1 MSELQEFFDLISQA
15 KKEKPVSEKKEE
27 KIVVTKSELSDFFSE
42 LNKAKKE
49 QNEKFE
55 QEKVKLKELESLLT
69 QPKKT
74 KRKKVVVTK
83 VKAVSKPK
91 VVLQEPEPIKIK
103 EEVKEEVILPVKE
116 KTSVDVVVD
125 ELNKQQIKEVTGL
138 DIHEKEIKNFK
149 DLLKEF
155 LRFKKLTIQ
164 QLTSLGGG
172 GGAASE
178 DIDLSEV
185 AQDIIPDAN
194 ATRNLGSASKRW
206 NKVFLASQTVDIGGA
221 TISSDGTGTISIA
234 ATGATL
240 PQGSKAGDN
249 QLAVVST
256 GAAGAAGQ
264 VSRVVPFFSSAGGLS
279 TANTN
284 FEFNAVIDEK
294 FVFTGTKTFTLA
306 NGSALADSD
315 PTLFQF

>member
-1 MSELQEFFDLISQA
+1 MSELNEFFKLISEA
-15 KKEKPVSEKKEE
+15 KKEKPVEESKED
-27 KIVVTKSELSDFFSE
+27 KVVVTKSELADFFSA
-42 LNKAKKE
+42 LSDAKKE
-49 QNEKFE
+49 QDEKFKKE
-55 QEKVKLKELESLLT
+55 EKKIKELEELLT
-69 QPKKT
+69 QPKKP

-91 VVLQEPEPIKIK
+91 VILTEPEPVK
-103 EEVKEEVILPVKE
+103 EVKEDVIIPKS

-125 ELNKQQIKEVTGL
+125 ELDKQQIKEVTGL
-138 DIHEKEIKNFK
+138 DVHEKEIKNFK

-164 QLTSLGGG
+164 QLSSLGGG

-185 AQDIIPDAN
+185 AQDIIPDGN
-194 ATRNLGSASKRW
+194 GTRNLGSATKRW
-206 NKVFLASQTVDIGGA
+206 KKIFLASQTVDLGGA
-221 TISSDGTGTISIA
+221 EISSDGTGTIEIA

>member
-1 MSELQEFFDLISQA
+1 MSELNEFFKLISEA
-15 KKEKPVSEKKEE
+15 KKEKPVEENKED
-27 KIVVTKSELSDFFSE
+27 KVIVTKSELADFFSA
-42 LNKAKKE
+42 LSDVKKE
-49 QNEKFE
+49 QDEKFKKE
-55 QEKVKLKELESLLT
+55 EKKIKELESLLT
-69 QPKKT
+69 QPQKPLR
-74 KRKKVVVTK
+74 RKKVVVTK

-91 VVLQEPEPIKIK
+91 VVLTEPKPV
-103 EEVKEEVILPVKE
+103 EEVKEEVIIPKA
-116 KTSVDVVVD
+116 KSNVDVVVD
-125 ELNKQQIKEVTGL
+125 ELDKQQIKEVTGL
-138 DIHEKEIKNFK
+138 DVHEKEIKNFK

-164 QLTSLGGG
+164 QLSSLGGG

-185 AQDIIPDAN
+185 AQDIIPDGN
-194 ATRNLGSASKRW
+194 GTRNLGSSSKRW
-206 NKVFLASQTVDIGGA
+206 NKVFLASETVDIGGA

>member
-1 MSELQEFFDLISQA
+1 MSELKEFFKLISEA
-15 KKEKPVSEKKEE
+15 KKEKPVEETKED
-27 KIVVTKSELSDFFSE
+27 KVIVTKSELADFFSA
-42 LNKAKKE
+42 LSDVKKE
-49 QNEKFE
+49 QDEKFKKE
-55 QEKVKLKELESLLT
+55 EKKIKELESLLT
-69 QPKKT
+69 QPQKPLR
-74 KRKKVVVTK
+74 RKKVVVTK

-91 VVLQEPEPIKIK
+91 VVLTEPKPV
-103 EEVKEEVILPVKE
+103 EEVKEEVIIPKA
-116 KTSVDVVVD
+116 KTNVDVVVD
-125 ELNKQQIKEVTGL
+125 ELDKQQIKEVTGL
-138 DIHEKEIKNFK
+138 DVHEKEIKNFK

-164 QLTSLGGG
+164 QLSSLGGG

-185 AQDIIPDAN
+185 AQDIIPDGN
-194 ATRNLGSASKRW
+194 GTRNLGSATKRW
-206 NKVFLASQTVDIGGA
+206 KKIFLASQTVDLGGA
-221 TISSDGTGTISIA
+221 EISSDGTGTISIA

-240 PQGSKAGDN
+240 PSGSKAGDN

-256 GAAGAAGQ
+256 GSAGAAGQ
-264 VSRVVPFFSSAGGLS
+264 VSRVIPFFSASGGLS

-284 FEFNAVIDEK
+284 FEFNAIIDEK

>member
-1 MSELQEFFDLISQA
+1 MSELNEFFKLISEA
-15 KKEKPVSEKKEE
+15 KKEKPVEESKEDKVKITKSELADFFSALSDAKKEQDEKFKKEE
-27 KIVVTKSELSDFFSE
+27 KKI
-42 LNKAKKE
+42 
-49 QNEKFE
+49 
-55 QEKVKLKELESLLT
+55 KELEELLT
-69 QPKKT
+69 QPKKP

-91 VVLQEPEPIKIK
+91 VILTEPEPVK
-103 EEVKEEVILPVKE
+103 EVKEDVIIPKS

-125 ELNKQQIKEVTGL
+125 ELDKQQIKEVTGL
-138 DIHEKEIKNFK
+138 DVHEKEIKNFK

-164 QLTSLGGG
+164 QLSSLGGG

-185 AQDIIPDAN
+185 AQDIIPDGN
-194 ATRNLGSASKRW
+194 GTRNLGSATKRW
-206 NKVFLASQTVDIGGA
+206 KKIFLASQTVDLGGA
-221 TISSDGTGTISIA
+221 EISSDGTGTIEIA

>member
-1 MSELQEFFDLISQA
+1 MSELNEFFKLISEA
-15 KKEKPVSEKKEE
+15 KKEKPVEKTKED
-27 KIVVTKSELSDFFSE
+27 KVVVTKSELADFFSA
-42 LNKAKKE
+42 LSDVKKE
-49 QNEKFE
+49 QDEKFKKE
-55 QEKVKLKELESLLT
+55 EKKIKELESLLT
-69 QPKKT
+69 QPQKPLR
-74 KRKKVVVTK
+74 RKKVVVTK

-91 VVLQEPEPIKIK
+91 VVLTEPKPV
-103 EEVKEEVILPVKE
+103 EEVKEEVIIPKA

-125 ELNKQQIKEVTGL
+125 ELDKQQIKEVTGL
-138 DIHEKEIKNFK
+138 DVHEKEIKNFK

-164 QLTSLGGG
+164 QLSSLGGG

-206 NKVFLASQTVDIGGA
+206 NKVFLASETVDIGGA

-306 NGSALADSD
+306 NGSALSDSD

>member
-1 MSELQEFFDLISQA
+1 MSELNEFFKLISEA
-15 KKEKPVSEKKEE
+15 KKEKPVEENKED
-27 KIVVTKSELSDFFSE
+27 KVIVTKSELADFFSA
-42 LNKAKKE
+42 LSDVKKE
-49 QNEKFE
+49 QDEKFKKE
-55 QEKVKLKELESLLT
+55 EKKIKELESLLT
-69 QPKKT
+69 QPQKPLR
-74 KRKKVVVTK
+74 RKKVVVTK

-91 VVLQEPEPIKIK
+91 VVLTEPKPV
-103 EEVKEEVILPVKE
+103 EEVKEEVIIPKA
-116 KTSVDVVVD
+116 KSNVDVVVD
-125 ELNKQQIKEVTGL
+125 ELDKQQIKEVTGL
-138 DIHEKEIKNFK
+138 DVHEKEIKNFK

-164 QLTSLGGG
+164 QLSSLGGG

-185 AQDIIPDAN
+185 AQDIIPDGN
-194 ATRNLGSASKRW
+194 GTRNLGSATKRW
-206 NKVFLASQTVDIGGA
+206 KKIFLASQTVDLGGA
-221 TISSDGTGTISIA
+221 EISSDGTGTIEIA

>member
-1 MSELQEFFDLISQA
+1 MSELNEFFKLISEA
-15 KKEKPVSEKKEE
+15 KKEKPVEETKED
-27 KIVVTKSELSDFFSE
+27 KVIVTKSELADFFSA
-42 LNKAKKE
+42 LSDVKKE
-49 QNEKFE
+49 QDEKFKKE
-55 QEKVKLKELESLLT
+55 EKKIKELESLLT
-69 QPKKT
+69 QPQKPLR
-74 KRKKVVVTK
+74 RKKVVVTK

-91 VVLQEPEPIKIK
+91 VVLTEPKPV
-103 EEVKEEVILPVKE
+103 EEVKEEVIIPKA
-116 KTSVDVVVD
+116 KTNVDVVVD
-125 ELNKQQIKEVTGL
+125 ELDKQQIKEVTGL
-138 DIHEKEIKNFK
+138 DVHEKEIKNFK

-164 QLTSLGGG
+164 QLSSLGGG
-172 GGAASE
+172 GGAASD

-206 NKVFLASQTVDIGGA
+206 NKVFLASETVDIGGA

>member
-1 MSELQEFFDLISQA
+1 MSELNEFFKLISEA
-15 KKEKPVSEKKEE
+15 KKEKPVEETKED
-27 KIVVTKSELSDFFSE
+27 KVIVTKSELADFFSA
-42 LNKAKKE
+42 LSDVKKE
-49 QNEKFE
+49 QDEKFKKE
-55 QEKVKLKELESLLT
+55 EKKIKELESLLT
-69 QPKKT
+69 QPQKPLR
-74 KRKKVVVTK
+74 RKKVVVTK

-91 VVLQEPEPIKIK
+91 VVLTEPKPV
-103 EEVKEEVILPVKE
+103 EEVKEEVIIPKA
-116 KTSVDVVVD
+116 KSNVDVVVD
-125 ELNKQQIKEVTGL
+125 ELDKQQIKEVTGL
-138 DIHEKEIKNFK
+138 DVHEKEIKNFK

-164 QLTSLGGG
+164 QLSSLGGG

-185 AQDIIPDAN
+185 AQDIIPDGN
-194 ATRNLGSASKRW
+194 GTRNLGSATKRW
-206 NKVFLASQTVDIGGA
+206 KKIFLASETVDIGGA

>member
-1 MSELQEFFDLISQA
+1 MSELNEFFKLISEA
-15 KKEKPVSEKKEE
+15 KKEKPVEETKED
-27 KIVVTKSELSDFFSE
+27 KVIVTKSELADFFSA
-42 LNKAKKE
+42 LSDVKKE
-49 QNEKFE
+49 QDEKFKKE
-55 QEKVKLKELESLLT
+55 EKKIKELESLLT
-69 QPKKT
+69 QPQKPLR
-74 KRKKVVVTK
+74 RKKVVVTK

-91 VVLQEPEPIKIK
+91 VVLTEPKPV
-103 EEVKEEVILPVKE
+103 EEVKEEVIIPKA
-116 KTSVDVVVD
+116 KSNVDVVVD
-125 ELNKQQIKEVTGL
+125 ELDKQQIKEVTGL
-138 DIHEKEIKNFK
+138 DVHEKEIKNFK

-164 QLTSLGGG
+164 QLSSLGGG

-185 AQDIIPDAN
+185 AQDIIPDGN
-194 ATRNLGSASKRW
+194 GTRNLGSATKRW
-206 NKVFLASQTVDIGGA
+206 KKIFLASQTVDLGGA
-221 TISSDGTGTISIA
+221 EISSDGTGTIEIA

-240 PQGSKAGDN
+240 PSGSKAGDN

-256 GAAGAAGQ
+256 GSAGAAGQ

>member
-1 MSELQEFFDLISQA
+1 MSELNEFFKLISEA
-15 KKEKPVSEKKEE
+15 KKEKPVEESKED
-27 KIVVTKSELSDFFSE
+27 KVVVTKSELADFFSA
-42 LNKAKKE
+42 LSDVKKE
-49 QNEKFE
+49 QDEKFKKE
-55 QEKVKLKELESLLT
+55 EKKIKELESLLT
-69 QPKKT
+69 QPQKPLR
-74 KRKKVVVTK
+74 RKKVVVTK

-91 VVLQEPEPIKIK
+91 VVLTEPKPV
-103 EEVKEEVILPVKE
+103 EEVKEEVIIPKA
-116 KTSVDVVVD
+116 KSNVDVVVD
-125 ELNKQQIKEVTGL
+125 ELDKQQIKEVTGL
-138 DIHEKEIKNFK
+138 DVHEKEIKNFK

-164 QLTSLGGG
+164 QLSSLGGG

-185 AQDIIPDAN
+185 AQDIIPDGN
-194 ATRNLGSASKRW
+194 GTRNLGSATKRW
-206 NKVFLASQTVDIGGA
+206 KKIFLASQTVDLGGA
-221 TISSDGTGTISIA
+221 EISSDGTGTIEIA

>member
-1 MSELQEFFDLISQA
+1 MSELNEFFKLISQA
-15 KKEKPVSEKKEE
+15 KKEKPVEESKKD
-27 KIVVTKSELSDFFSE
+27 KVVVTKSELADFFSA
-42 LNKAKKE
+42 LSDVKKE
-49 QNEKFE
+49 QDEKFKKE
-55 QEKVKLKELESLLT
+55 EKKIKELESLLT
-69 QPKKT
+69 QPQKPLR
-74 KRKKVVVTK
+74 RKKVVVTK

-91 VVLQEPEPIKIK
+91 VVLTEPKPV
-103 EEVKEEVILPVKE
+103 EEVKEEVIIPKA
-116 KTSVDVVVD
+116 KSNVDVVVD
-125 ELNKQQIKEVTGL
+125 ELDKQQIKEVTGL
-138 DIHEKEIKNFK
+138 DVHEKEIKNFK

-164 QLTSLGGG
+164 QLSSLGGG

-185 AQDIIPDAN
+185 AQDIIPDGN
-194 ATRNLGSASKRW
+194 GTRNLGSATKRW
-206 NKVFLASQTVDIGGA
+206 KKIFLASQTVDLGGA
-221 TISSDGTGTISIA
+221 EISSDGTGTIEIA

-240 PQGSKAGDN
+240 PQGSKAGAN
-249 QLAVVST
+249 ELAVVST
-256 GAAGAAGQ
+256 GASGAAGQ

>member
-1 MSELQEFFDLISQA
+1 MSELNEFFKLISEA
-15 KKEKPVSEKKEE
+15 KKEKPVEESKEDE
-27 KIVVTKSELSDFFSE
+27 VVVTKSELADFFSA
-42 LNKAKKE
+42 LSDVKKE
-49 QNEKFE
+49 QDEKFKKE
-55 QEKVKLKELESLLT
+55 EKKIKELEELLT
-69 QPKKT
+69 QPKKP

-91 VVLQEPEPIKIK
+91 VILTEPEPVK
-103 EEVKEEVILPVKE
+103 EVKEDVIIPKS

-125 ELNKQQIKEVTGL
+125 ELDKQQIKEVTGL
-138 DIHEKEIKNFK
+138 DVHEKEIKNFK

-164 QLTSLGGG
+164 QLSSLGGG

-185 AQDIIPDAN
+185 AQDIIPDGN
-194 ATRNLGSASKRW
+194 GTRNLGSATKRW
-206 NKVFLASQTVDIGGA
+206 KKIFLASQTVDLGGA
-221 TISSDGTGTISIA
+221 EISSDGTGTIEIA

-306 NGSALADSD
+306 NGSALSDSD

>member
-1 MSELQEFFDLISQA
+1 MSELNEFFKLISQA
-15 KKEKPVSEKKEE
+15 KKEKPVEETKED
-27 KIVVTKSELSDFFSE
+27 KVVVTKSELADFFSA
-42 LNKAKKE
+42 LSDVKKE
-49 QNEKFE
+49 QDEKFKKE
-55 QEKVKLKELESLLT
+55 EKKIKELESLLT
-69 QPKKT
+69 QPQKPLR
-74 KRKKVVVTK
+74 RKKVVVTK

-91 VVLQEPEPIKIK
+91 VVLTEPKPV
-103 EEVKEEVILPVKE
+103 EEVKEEVIIPKA

-125 ELNKQQIKEVTGL
+125 ELDKQQLKEVTGL
-138 DIHEKEIKNFK
+138 DVHEKEIKNFK

-164 QLTSLGGG
+164 QLSSLGGG

-185 AQDIIPDAN
+185 AQDIIPDGN
-194 ATRNLGSASKRW
+194 GTRNLGSATKRW
-206 NKVFLASQTVDIGGA
+206 KKIFLASQTVDLGGA
-221 TISSDGTGTISIA
+221 EISSDGTGTIEIA

-240 PQGSKAGDN
+240 PQGSKAGAN
-249 QLAVVST
+249 ELAVVST
-256 GAAGAAGQ
+256 GASGAAGQ

>member
-1 MSELQEFFDLISQA
+1 MSELNEFFKLISEA
-15 KKEKPVSEKKEE
+15 KKEKPVEESKKD
-27 KIVVTKSELSDFFSE
+27 KVVVTKSELADFFSA
-42 LNKAKKE
+42 LSDVKKE
-49 QNEKFE
+49 QDEKFKKE
-55 QEKVKLKELESLLT
+55 EKKIKELEELLT
-69 QPKKT
+69 QPKKP

-91 VVLQEPEPIKIK
+91 VILTEPEPVK
-103 EEVKEEVILPVKE
+103 EVKEDVIIPKS

-125 ELNKQQIKEVTGL
+125 ELDKQQIKEVTGL
-138 DIHEKEIKNFK
+138 DVHEKEIKNFK

-164 QLTSLGGG
+164 QLSSLGGG

-185 AQDIIPDAN
+185 AQDIIPDGN
-194 ATRNLGSASKRW
+194 GTRNLGSATKRW
-206 NKVFLASQTVDIGGA
+206 KKIFLASQTVDLGGA
-221 TISSDGTGTISIA
+221 EISSDGTGTIEIA

-306 NGSALADSD
+306 NGSALSDSD

>member
-1 MSELQEFFDLISQA
+1 MSELNEFFKLISEA
-15 KKEKPVSEKKEE
+15 KKEKPVEESKED
-27 KIVVTKSELSDFFSE
+27 KVVVTKSELADFFSA
-42 LNKAKKE
+42 LSDAKKE
-49 QNEKFE
+49 QDEKFKKE
-55 QEKVKLKELESLLT
+55 EKKIKELEELLT
-69 QPKKT
+69 QPKKP

-91 VVLQEPEPIKIK
+91 VILTEPEPVK
-103 EEVKEEVILPVKE
+103 EVKEDVIIPKS

-125 ELNKQQIKEVTGL
+125 ELDKQQIKEVTGL
-138 DIHEKEIKNFK
+138 DVHEKEIKNFK

-164 QLTSLGGG
+164 QLSSLGGG

-185 AQDIIPDAN
+185 AQDIIPDQN
-194 ATRNLGSASKRW
+194 NLRNLGSASKRW
-206 NKVFLASQTVDIGGA
+206 KKIFLASQTVDLGGA
-221 TISSDGTGTISIA
+221 EISSDGTGTIEIA

-240 PQGSKAGDN
+240 PQGSKAGAN
-249 QLAVVST
+249 ELAVVST
-256 GAAGAAGQ
+256 GASGAAGQ

>member
-1 MSELQEFFDLISQA
+1 MSELNEFFKLISEA
-15 KKEKPVSEKKEE
+15 KKEKPVEKTKED
-27 KIVVTKSELSDFFSE
+27 KVIVTKSELADFFSA
-42 LNKAKKE
+42 LSDVKKE
-49 QNEKFE
+49 QDEKFKKE
-55 QEKVKLKELESLLT
+55 EKKIKELESLLT
-69 QPKKT
+69 QPQKPLR
-74 KRKKVVVTK
+74 RKKVVVTK

-91 VVLQEPEPIKIK
+91 VVLTEPKPV
-103 EEVKEEVILPVKE
+103 EEVKEEVIIPKA
-116 KTSVDVVVD
+116 KSNVDVVVD
-125 ELNKQQIKEVTGL
+125 ELDKQQIKEVTGL
-138 DIHEKEIKNFK
+138 DVHEKEIKNFK

-164 QLTSLGGG
+164 QLSSLGGG

-185 AQDIIPDAN
+185 AQDIIPDGN
-194 ATRNLGSASKRW
+194 GTRNLGSATKRW
-206 NKVFLASQTVDIGGA
+206 KKIFLASQTVDLGGA
-221 TISSDGTGTISIA
+221 EISSDGTGTIEIA

-240 PQGSKAGDN
+240 PSGSKAGDN

-256 GAAGAAGQ
+256 GSAGAAGQ

>member
-1 MSELQEFFDLISQA
+1 MSELNEFFKLISQA
-15 KKEKPVSEKKEE
+15 KKEKPVEESKED
-27 KIVVTKSELSDFFSE
+27 KVVVTKSELADFFSA
-42 LNKAKKE
+42 LSDVKKE
-49 QNEKFE
+49 QDKKFKKEEK
-55 QEKVKLKELESLLT
+55 KIKELEELLT
-69 QPKKT
+69 QPKKP

-91 VVLQEPEPIKIK
+91 VILTEPEPVK
-103 EEVKEEVILPVKE
+103 EVKEDVIIPKS

-125 ELNKQQIKEVTGL
+125 ELDKQQIKEVTGL
-138 DIHEKEIKNFK
+138 DVHEKEIKNFK

-164 QLTSLGGG
+164 QLSSLGGG

-185 AQDIIPDAN
+185 AQDIIPDGN
-194 ATRNLGSASKRW
+194 GTRNLGSATKRW
-206 NKVFLASQTVDIGGA
+206 KKIFLASQTVDLGGA
-221 TISSDGTGTISIA
+221 EISSDGTGTIEIA

-240 PQGSKAGDN
+240 PQGSKAGAN
-249 QLAVVST
+249 ELAVVST
-256 GAAGAAGQ
+256 GASGAAGQ

>member
-1 MSELQEFFDLISQA
+1 MSELNEFFKLISEA
-15 KKEKPVSEKKEE
+15 KKEKPVEETKED
-27 KIVVTKSELSDFFSE
+27 KVIVTKSELADFFSA
-42 LNKAKKE
+42 LSDVKKE
-49 QNEKFE
+49 QDEKFKKE
-55 QEKVKLKELESLLT
+55 EKKIKELESLLT
-69 QPKKT
+69 QPQKPLR
-74 KRKKVVVTK
+74 RKKVVVTK

-91 VVLQEPEPIKIK
+91 VVLTEPKPV
-103 EEVKEEVILPVKE
+103 EEVKEEVIIPKA
-116 KTSVDVVVD
+116 KSNVDVVVD
-125 ELNKQQIKEVTGL
+125 ELDKQQIKEVTGL
-138 DIHEKEIKNFK
+138 DVHEKEIKNFK

-164 QLTSLGGG
+164 QLSSLGGG

-206 NKVFLASQTVDIGGA
+206 NKVFLASETVDIGGA

>member
-1 MSELQEFFDLISQA
+1 MSELNEFFKLISEA
-15 KKEKPVSEKKEE
+15 KKEKPVEKTKED
-27 KIVVTKSELSDFFSE
+27 KVIVTKSELADFFSA
-42 LNKAKKE
+42 LSDVKKE
-49 QNEKFE
+49 QDEKFKKE
-55 QEKVKLKELESLLT
+55 EKKIKELESLLT
-69 QPKKT
+69 QPQKPLR
-74 KRKKVVVTK
+74 RKKVVVTK
-83 VKAVSKPK
+83 DKAVSKPK
-91 VVLQEPEPIKIK
+91 VVLTEPKPV
-103 EEVKEEVILPVKE
+103 EEVKEEVIIPKA
-116 KTSVDVVVD
+116 KTNVDVVVD
-125 ELNKQQIKEVTGL
+125 ELDKQQIKEVTGL
-138 DIHEKEIKNFK
+138 DVHEKEIKNFK

-164 QLTSLGGG
+164 QLSSLGGG

-206 NKVFLASQTVDIGGA
+206 NKVFLASETVDIGGA

>member
-1 MSELQEFFDLISQA
+1 MSELNEFFKLISEA
-15 KKEKPVSEKKEE
+15 KKEKPVEKTKED
-27 KIVVTKSELSDFFSE
+27 KVIVTKSELADFFSA
-42 LNKAKKE
+42 LSDVKKE
-49 QNEKFE
+49 QDEKFKKE
-55 QEKVKLKELESLLT
+55 EKKIKELESLLT
-69 QPKKT
+69 QPQKPLR
-74 KRKKVVVTK
+74 RKKVVVTK

-91 VVLQEPEPIKIK
+91 VVLTEPKPV
-103 EEVKEEVILPVKE
+103 EEVKEEVIIPKA
-116 KTSVDVVVD
+116 KTNVDVVVD
-125 ELNKQQIKEVTGL
+125 ELDKQQIKEVTGL
-138 DIHEKEIKNFK
+138 DVHEKEIKNFK

-164 QLTSLGGG
+164 QLSSLGGG

-206 NKVFLASQTVDIGGA
+206 NKVFLASETVDIGGA

-234 ATGATL
+234 A
-240 PQGSKAGDN
+240 
-249 QLAVVST
+249 VST

>member
-1 MSELQEFFDLISQA
+1 MSELNEFFKLISEA
-15 KKEKPVSEKKEE
+15 KKEKPVEENKED
-27 KIVVTKSELSDFFSE
+27 KVIVTKSELADFFSA
-42 LNKAKKE
+42 LSDVKKE
-49 QNEKFE
+49 QDEKFKKE
-55 QEKVKLKELESLLT
+55 EKKIKELESLLT
-69 QPKKT
+69 QPQKPLR
-74 KRKKVVVTK
+74 RKKVVVTK

-91 VVLQEPEPIKIK
+91 VVLTEPKPV
-103 EEVKEEVILPVKE
+103 EEVKEEVIIPKA
-116 KTSVDVVVD
+116 KTNVDVVVD
-125 ELNKQQIKEVTGL
+125 ELDKQQIKEVTGL
-138 DIHEKEIKNFK
+138 DVHEKEIKNFK

-164 QLTSLGGG
+164 QLSSLGGG

>member
-1 MSELQEFFDLISQA
+1 MSELNEFFKLISEA
-15 KKEKPVSEKKEE
+15 KKEKPVEESKEDKVVITKSELADFFSALSDAKKEQDEKFKKEE
-27 KIVVTKSELSDFFSE
+27 KKI
-42 LNKAKKE
+42 
-49 QNEKFE
+49 
-55 QEKVKLKELESLLT
+55 KELEELLT
-69 QPKKT
+69 QPKKP

-91 VVLQEPEPIKIK
+91 VILTEPEPVK
-103 EEVKEEVILPVKE
+103 EVKEDVIIPKS

-125 ELNKQQIKEVTGL
+125 ELDKQQIKEVTGL
-138 DIHEKEIKNFK
+138 DVHEKEIKNFK

-164 QLTSLGGG
+164 QLSSLGGG

-185 AQDIIPDAN
+185 AQDIIPDGN
-194 ATRNLGSASKRW
+194 GTRNLGSATKRW
-206 NKVFLASQTVDIGGA
+206 KKIFLASQTVDLGGA
-221 TISSDGTGTISIA
+221 EISSDGTGTIEIA

>member
-1 MSELQEFFDLISQA
+1 MSELNEFFKLISEA
-15 KKEKPVSEKKEE
+15 KKEKPVEESKED
-27 KIVVTKSELSDFFSE
+27 KVVVTKSELADFFSA
-42 LNKAKKE
+42 LSDAKKE
-49 QNEKFE
+49 QDEKFKKE
-55 QEKVKLKELESLLT
+55 EKKIKELEELLT
-69 QPKKT
+69 QPKKP

-91 VVLQEPEPIKIK
+91 VILTEPEPVK
-103 EEVKEEVILPVKE
+103 EVKEDVIIPKS

-125 ELNKQQIKEVTGL
+125 ELDKQQIKEVTGL
-138 DIHEKEIKNFK
+138 DVHEKEIKNFK

-164 QLTSLGGG
+164 QLSSLGGG

-185 AQDIIPDAN
+185 AQDIIPDGN
-194 ATRNLGSASKRW
+194 GTRNLGSATKRW
-206 NKVFLASQTVDIGGA
+206 KKIFLASQTVDLGGA
-221 TISSDGTGTISIA
+221 EISSDGTGTIEIA

-240 PQGSKAGDN
+240 PQGSKAGAN
-249 QLAVVST
+249 ELAVVST
-256 GAAGAAGQ
+256 GASGAAGQ

>member
-1 MSELQEFFDLISQA
+1 MSELNEFFKLISEA
-15 KKEKPVSEKKEE
+15 KKEKPVEKTKED
-27 KIVVTKSELSDFFSE
+27 KVIVTKSELADFFSA
-42 LNKAKKE
+42 LSDVKKE
-49 QNEKFE
+49 QDEKFKKE
-55 QEKVKLKELESLLT
+55 EKKIKELESLLT
-69 QPKKT
+69 QPQKPLR
-74 KRKKVVVTK
+74 RKKVVVTK

-91 VVLQEPEPIKIK
+91 VVLTEPKPV
-103 EEVKEEVILPVKE
+103 EEVKEEVIIPKA
-116 KTSVDVVVD
+116 KSNVDVVVD
-125 ELNKQQIKEVTGL
+125 ELDKQQIKEVTGL
-138 DIHEKEIKNFK
+138 DVHEKEIKNFK

-164 QLTSLGGG
+164 QLSSLGGG

-185 AQDIIPDAN
+185 AQDIIPDGN
-194 ATRNLGSASKRW
+194 GTRNLGSATKRW
-206 NKVFLASQTVDIGGA
+206 KKIFLASQTVDLGGA
-221 TISSDGTGTISIA
+221 EISSDGTGTIEIA

-240 PQGSKAGDN
+240 PSGSKAGDN

>member
-1 MSELQEFFDLISQA
+1 MSELNEFFKLISEA
-15 KKEKPVSEKKEE
+15 KKEKPVEENKED
-27 KIVVTKSELSDFFSE
+27 KVIVTKSELADFFSA
-42 LNKAKKE
+42 LSDVKKE
-49 QNEKFE
+49 QDEKFKKE
-55 QEKVKLKELESLLT
+55 EKKIKELESLLT
-69 QPKKT
+69 QPQKPLR
-74 KRKKVVVTK
+74 RKKVVVTK

-91 VVLQEPEPIKIK
+91 VVLTEPKPV
-103 EEVKEEVILPVKE
+103 EEVKEEVIIPKA

-125 ELNKQQIKEVTGL
+125 ELDKQQIKEVTGL
-138 DIHEKEIKNFK
+138 DVHEKEIKNFK

-164 QLTSLGGG
+164 QLSSLGGG

-185 AQDIIPDAN
+185 AQDIIPDGN
-194 ATRNLGSASKRW
+194 GTRNLGSATKRW
-206 NKVFLASQTVDIGGA
+206 KKIFLASQTVDLGGA
-221 TISSDGTGTISIA
+221 EISSDGTGTIEIA

-240 PQGSKAGDN
+240 PQGSKAGAN
-249 QLAVVST
+249 ELAVVST
-256 GAAGAAGQ
+256 GASGAAGQ

>member
-1 MSELQEFFDLISQA
+1 MSELQEFFNLIAQA
-15 KKEKPVSEKKEE
+15 KKEPLVSEKKEE
-27 KIVVTKSELSDFFSE
+27 QVVVTKSELSDFFSE
-42 LNKAKKE
+42 LTQAKKE
-49 QNEKFE
+49 QDKKFE
-55 QEKVKLKELESLLT
+55 KEKAKLEELETLLSQT
-69 QPKKT
+69 KKP

-83 VKAVSKPK
+83 VKTVTKPK
-91 VVLQEPEPIKIK
+91 IVLQEPEPVKVK
-103 EEVKEEVILPVKE
+103 KEVKEEVLLPVKE
-116 KTSVDVVVD
+116 KSSVDVVVD

-138 DIHEKEIKNFK
+138 DVHEKEIKNFK

-164 QLTSLGGG
+164 QLSSLGGG
-172 GGAASE
+172 GGSGSE

-185 AQDIIPDAN
+185 AQDIIPDGN
-194 ATRNLGSASKRW
+194 GTRNLGSDTKRW
-206 NKVFLASQTVDIGGA
+206 KKIFLASQTVDLGGA
-221 TISSDGTGTISIA
+221 EISSDGTGTIEIA

-240 PQGSKAGDN
+240 PSGSKAGAN
-249 QLAVVST
+249 ELAVVST
-256 GAAGAAGQ
+256 GSSGAAGQ
-264 VSRVVPFFSSAGGLS
+264 VSRVVPFFSAADGLS
-279 TANTN
+279 TKNTD

>member
-1 MSELQEFFDLISQA
+1 MSELNEFFKLISEA
-15 KKEKPVSEKKEE
+15 KKEKPVEESKEDE
-27 KIVVTKSELSDFFSE
+27 VVVTKSELADFFSA
-42 LNKAKKE
+42 LSDVKKE
-49 QNEKFE
+49 QDEKFKKE
-55 QEKVKLKELESLLT
+55 EKKIKELEELLT
-69 QPKKT
+69 QPKKP

-91 VVLQEPEPIKIK
+91 VILTEPEPVK
-103 EEVKEEVILPVKE
+103 EVKEDVIIPKS

-125 ELNKQQIKEVTGL
+125 ELDKQQIKEVTGL
-138 DIHEKEIKNFK
+138 DVHEKEIKNFK

-164 QLTSLGGG
+164 QLSSLGGG

-185 AQDIIPDAN
+185 AQDIIPDGN
-194 ATRNLGSASKRW
+194 GTRNLGSATKRW
-206 NKVFLASQTVDIGGA
+206 KKIFLASQTVDLGGA
-221 TISSDGTGTISIA
+221 EISSDGTGTIEIA

-240 PQGSKAGDN
+240 PQGSKAGAN
-249 QLAVVST
+249 ELAVVST
-256 GAAGAAGQ
+256 GASGAAGQ

>member
-1 MSELQEFFDLISQA
+1 MSELNEFFKLISEA
-15 KKEKPVSEKKEE
+15 KKEKPVEENKED
-27 KIVVTKSELSDFFSE
+27 KVIVTKSELADFFSA
-42 LNKAKKE
+42 LSDVKKE
-49 QNEKFE
+49 QDEKFKKE
-55 QEKVKLKELESLLT
+55 EKKIKELESLLT
-69 QPKKT
+69 QPQKPLR
-74 KRKKVVVTK
+74 RKKVVVTK

-91 VVLQEPEPIKIK
+91 VVLTEPKPV
-103 EEVKEEVILPVKE
+103 EEVKEEVIIPKA
-116 KTSVDVVVD
+116 KTNVDVVVD
-125 ELNKQQIKEVTGL
+125 ELDKQQIKEVTGL
-138 DIHEKEIKNFK
+138 DVHEKEIKNFK

-164 QLTSLGGG
+164 QLSSLGGG

-185 AQDIIPDAN
+185 AQDIIPDGN
-194 ATRNLGSASKRW
+194 GTRNLGSATKRW
-206 NKVFLASQTVDIGGA
+206 KKIFLASQTVDLGGA
-221 TISSDGTGTISIA
+221 EISSDGTGTIEIA

-240 PQGSKAGDN
+240 PSGSKAGDN

-256 GAAGAAGQ
+256 GSAGAAGQ
-264 VSRVVPFFSSAGGLS
+264 VSRVIPFFSASGGLS

-284 FEFNAVIDEK
+284 FEFNAIIDEK

-306 NGSALADSD
+306 IGSALADSD

>member
-1 MSELQEFFDLISQA
+1 MSELNEFFKLISEA
-15 KKEKPVSEKKEE
+15 KKEKPVEKTKED
-27 KIVVTKSELSDFFSE
+27 KVIVTKSELADFFSA
-42 LNKAKKE
+42 LSDVKKE
-49 QNEKFE
+49 QDEKFKKE
-55 QEKVKLKELESLLT
+55 EKKIKELESLLT
-69 QPKKT
+69 QPQKPLR
-74 KRKKVVVTK
+74 RKKVVVTK

-91 VVLQEPEPIKIK
+91 VVLTEPKPV
-103 EEVKEEVILPVKE
+103 EEVKEEVIIPKA
-116 KTSVDVVVD
+116 KTNVDVVVD
-125 ELNKQQIKEVTGL
+125 ELDKQQIKEVTGL
-138 DIHEKEIKNFK
+138 DVHEKEIKNFK

-164 QLTSLGGG
+164 QLSSLGGG

-206 NKVFLASQTVDIGGA
+206 NKVFLASETVDIGGA

-315 PTLFQF
+315 PTLFQL

>member
-1 MSELQEFFDLISQA
+1 MSELNEFFKLISEA
-15 KKEKPVSEKKEE
+15 KKEKPVEKTKED
-27 KIVVTKSELSDFFSE
+27 KVVVTKSELADFFSA
-42 LNKAKKE
+42 LSDVKKE
-49 QNEKFE
+49 QDEKFKKE
-55 QEKVKLKELESLLT
+55 EKKIKELESLLT
-69 QPKKT
+69 QPQKPLR
-74 KRKKVVVTK
+74 RKKVVVTK

-91 VVLQEPEPIKIK
+91 VVLTEPKPV
-103 EEVKEEVILPVKE
+103 EEVKEEVIIPKA

-125 ELNKQQIKEVTGL
+125 ELDKQQLKEVTGL
-138 DIHEKEIKNFK
+138 DVHEKEIKNFK

-164 QLTSLGGG
+164 QLSSLGGG

-185 AQDIIPDAN
+185 AQDIIPDGN
-194 ATRNLGSASKRW
+194 GTRNLGSATKRW
-206 NKVFLASQTVDIGGA
+206 KKIFLASQTVDLGGA
-221 TISSDGTGTISIA
+221 EISSDGTGTIEIA

>member
-1 MSELQEFFDLISQA
+1 MSELNEFFKLISEA
-15 KKEKPVSEKKEE
+15 KKEKPVEESKKD
-27 KIVVTKSELSDFFSE
+27 KVVVTKSELADFFSA
-42 LNKAKKE
+42 LSDVKKE
-49 QNEKFE
+49 QDEKFKKE
-55 QEKVKLKELESLLT
+55 EKKIKELEELLT
-69 QPKKT
+69 QPKKP

-91 VVLQEPEPIKIK
+91 VILTEPEPVK
-103 EEVKEEVILPVKE
+103 EVKEDVIIPKS

-125 ELNKQQIKEVTGL
+125 ELDKQQIKEVTGL
-138 DIHEKEIKNFK
+138 DVHEKEIKNFK

-164 QLTSLGGG
+164 QLSSLGGG

-185 AQDIIPDAN
+185 AQDIIPDGN
-194 ATRNLGSASKRW
+194 GTRNLGSATKRW
-206 NKVFLASQTVDIGGA
+206 KKIFLASQTVDLGGA
-221 TISSDGTGTISIA
+221 EISSDGTGTIEIA

-264 VSRVVPFFSSAGGLS
+264 VSRVVPFFSSAGGLN

>member
-1 MSELQEFFDLISQA
+1 MSELNEFFKLISEA
-15 KKEKPVSEKKEE
+15 KKEKPVEENKED
-27 KIVVTKSELSDFFSE
+27 KVIVTKSELADFFSA
-42 LNKAKKE
+42 LSDVKKE
-49 QNEKFE
+49 QDEKFKKE
-55 QEKVKLKELESLLT
+55 EKKIKELESLLT
-69 QPKKT
+69 QPQKPLR
-74 KRKKVVVTK
+74 RKKVVVTK

-91 VVLQEPEPIKIK
+91 VVLTEPKPV
-103 EEVKEEVILPVKE
+103 EEVKEEVIIPKA
-116 KTSVDVVVD
+116 KSNVDVVVD
-125 ELNKQQIKEVTGL
+125 ELDKQQIKEVTGL
-138 DIHEKEIKNFK
+138 DVHEKEIKNFK

-164 QLTSLGGG
+164 QLSSLGGG

-185 AQDIIPDAN
+185 AQDIIPDGN
-194 ATRNLGSASKRW
+194 GTRNLGSATKRW
-206 NKVFLASQTVDIGGA
+206 KKIFLASQTVDLGGA
-221 TISSDGTGTISIA
+221 EISSDGTGTIEIA

-240 PQGSKAGDN
+240 PSGSKAGDN

-256 GAAGAAGQ
+256 GSAGAAGQ
-264 VSRVVPFFSSAGGLS
+264 VSRVVPFFSSAGGLN

>member
-1 MSELQEFFDLISQA
+1 MSELNEFFKLISEA
-15 KKEKPVSEKKEE
+15 KKEKPVEKTKED
-27 KIVVTKSELSDFFSE
+27 KVIVTKSELADFFSA
-42 LNKAKKE
+42 LSDVKKE
-49 QNEKFE
+49 QDEKFKKE
-55 QEKVKLKELESLLT
+55 EKKIKELESLLT
-69 QPKKT
+69 QPQKPLR
-74 KRKKVVVTK
+74 RKKVVVTK

-91 VVLQEPEPIKIK
+91 VVLTEPKPV
-103 EEVKEEVILPVKE
+103 EEVKEEVIIPKA
-116 KTSVDVVVD
+116 KTNVDVVVD
-125 ELNKQQIKEVTGL
+125 ELDKQQIKEVTGL
-138 DIHEKEIKNFK
+138 DVHEKEIKNFK

-164 QLTSLGGG
+164 QLSSLGGG

-185 AQDIIPDAN
+185 AQDIIPDGN
-194 ATRNLGSASKRW
+194 GTRNLGSSSKRW
-206 NKVFLASQTVDIGGA
+206 NKVFLASETVDIGGA